1 MTQFKK
7 ISQKEYELYQ
17 VSDER
22 FPEHTYIIRSEPSQM
37 ILYNP
42 HLAGKRLQD
51 LTEKTA
57 KIMID
62 AMGKTAL
69 RDVKL
74 DNICE
79 LIFLAGGLYYNLNS
93 GFKQITNEALPQCFI
108 GIKRQRVEG
117 QEGSFTAAATYEN
130 FESLPDNATVIIG
143 DTIATGAT
151 LQKGI
156 NILIDAVE
164 ERKYKIKN
172 LIVCTLAGSVVGG
185 EKLKEVET
193 KLKKE
198 FPDSNIYFYACEELF
213 HLMPDGTDLRFLVN
227 GAVMPEETRT
237 KTIEVYG
244 EALGNE
250 MKCAVF
256 DWGTRCKNP
265 KKHYREF
272 LEFTDEILASNKLD
286 EKGTNVIKKMKQETE
301 TNLNEFQKPIF
312 NKLNTK

>member
-7 ISQKEYELYQ
+7 ISQTEYELYL
-17 VSDER
+17 VSDGR
-22 FPEHTYIIRSEPSQM
+22 FPEHTYIIRSEPSQT

-42 HLAGKRLQD
+42 YIAGKKLQD

-62 AMGKTAL
+62 AIVKTAL
-69 RDVKL
+69 TDVKL

-93 GFKQITNEALPQCFI
+93 GFKSITNEALPQCFI

-117 QEGSFTAAATYEN
+117 KEGNFTAVATYEN

-164 ERKYKIKN
+164 ERNYKIKN
-172 LIVCTLAGSVVGG
+172 LIVCTLAGSVTGG
-185 EKLKEVET
+185 EKLKEIET

-198 FPDSNIYFYACEELF
+198 FPGFNLYFYACEQLF

-237 KTIEVYG
+237 KTIETYG
-244 EALGNE
+244 ERLGNE

-265 KKHYREF
+265 KRHYSEF
-272 LEFTDEILASNKLD
+272 LEFTNEILTSKTLD
-286 EKGTNVIKKMKQETE
+286 AKGTDIIKRMKQETE
-301 TNLNEFQKPIF
+301 VRLNEFQKTFPT
-312 NKLNTK
+312 N